1 MSETPEVTPVNEWT
15 VPNQDK
21 IEQVVDARLTKNS
34 ENETSE
40 DAPAEAEPDTESN
53 VDEAPESTEESDS

>member
-21 IEQVVDARLTKNS
+21 LEQVIDARLDRIS
-34 ENETSE
+34 ESDSVENDT
-40 DAPAEAEPDTESN
+40 DTETN
-53 VDEAPESTEESDS
+53 NDDAVEEKTEESDS

>member
-21 IEQVVDARLTKNS
+21 LEQVIDARLNRNS
-34 ENETSE
+34 ESDSVENDT
-40 DAPAEAEPDTESN
+40 DTETN
-53 VDEAPESTEESDS
+53 NDDAVEEKTEESDS